1 MPKMDEYQLN
11 SIVSSEVTDALNH
24 FDSEFSQDRIR
35 AMDFYL
41 GEPFGNEVQGRSSVV
56 TTEVADTVEAIM
68 PNLMRVFTANDKYV
82 RFSPRTAEDVER
94 AEQVSDYVNYIINHD
109 NEGYKVLY
117 NWFKDALLFRLG
129 VVKYFYEEE
138 ENVTEEEY
146 NGLDE
151 NELAAL
157 LSNPDIDVVEQ
168 QETVTNSYMEED
180 GTVVPLESSYDLSVR
195 VTERKG
201 KIKVINVPPEEF
213 LVNRRATSL
222 EEAYFVAHRT
232 TMTVSDLVAM
242 GYDRDEV
249 EAHAGTSD
257 LDVDQERTNRFQD
270 LEATTGTD
278 AADPTLREVVYY
290 ECIMNVD
297 FDGDGIAE
305 RRRIC
310 AIGDGASHIL
320 HNEPFDHVPFAV
332 VSPILMP
339 HRLIGRSIYDMTE
352 DLQVIKSTL
361 MRQYLDSVYTST
373 LPRMVAVEGQ
383 VNLDDLLEGTAG
395 GIIRARQPGMVQ
407 AIQGT
412 AVGGEIR
419 PLMDYLD
426 NVKEQR
432 TGMSKASQGLD
443 ANALQST
450 TASAISATVRGAQVK
465 LESYART
472 MAETGVKD
480 LFKGI
485 LHLVTKYDNKPRIVR
500 LRNNFVPIDPREW
513 TSEFDVVVQ
522 VGLGTADDE
531 QKIAFLTQIAGKQEQ
546 ILQQLGLNN
555 PVVTMSQYVNTLR
568 SIAEIGG
575 FKDADQFFN
584 NAEQIMMAQQQQ
596 AQQQPQ
602 MSPEQ
607 MQMQQLMQLEQ
618 QKAQAQQA
626 LEQQKAEANIALQR
640 EKMEQQLMLDR
651 EKMQMEMELR
661 RQELQA
667 EAELR
672 VAKAVTDSQISTN
685 LPRV

>member
-168 QETVTNSYMEED
+168 QETVINSYMEED

-257 LDVDQERTNRFQD
+257 LDVEQERTNRFQD
-270 LEATTGTD
+270 LEASTGTD

-407 AIQGT
+407 AITGT
-412 AVGGEIR
+412 PVGGEIR

-426 NVKEQR
+426 NIKEQR

-480 LFKGI
+480 LFRGI

-531 QKIAFLTQIAGKQEQ
+531 QKIAFLTQIATKQEQ
-546 ILQQLGLNN
+546 ILQQLGPNN

-584 NAEQIMMAQQQQ
+584 NAQQIMTAEQQQ

-640 EKMEQQLMLDR
+640 EKMEQDLQLQR
-651 EKMQMEMELR
+651 EKMAMEIELR